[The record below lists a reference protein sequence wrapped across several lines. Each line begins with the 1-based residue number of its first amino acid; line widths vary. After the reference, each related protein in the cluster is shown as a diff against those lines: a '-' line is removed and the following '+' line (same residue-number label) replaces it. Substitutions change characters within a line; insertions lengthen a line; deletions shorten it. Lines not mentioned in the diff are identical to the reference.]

1 MSNDKQQ
8 KKKEPKEE
16 PPLKMPEQ
24 DFSKYKHLL

>member
-1 MSNDKQQ
+1 MTNNKTQ
-8 KKKEPKEE
+8 KKKVPKEE